1 MLDNK
6 VSIYCYLISTE
17 IVYNFIY
24 GRDGKGRSK
33 LENLFDSVVIIMVMI
48 IVGLLMV
55 VDWMVWFALVVDVS
69 HVATIAMAVS
79 MVVNML
85 NAAIREMNLVATLD
99 HLFIGMLLLAK
110 VGTIV
115 VVVDMIGKVV
125 GLGML
130 VVVVPMVMVVVVI
143 MVVVVVCHHHSHG

>member
-1 MLDNK
+1 
-6 VSIYCYLISTE
+6 
-17 IVYNFIY
+17 
-24 GRDGKGRSK
+24 
-33 LENLFDSVVIIMVMI
+33 MVMI

-85 NAAIREMNLVATLD
+85 NATIRKVDLVAALDNLVVSV
-99 HLFIGMLLLAK
+99 LLLAK
-110 VGTIV
+110 VGAIV
-115 VVVDMIGKVV
+115 VIVDMIGKVV

-130 VVVVPMVMVVVVI
+130 VVVVPMVMVVVI
-143 MVVVVVCHHHSHG
+143 MVVVVVCHHHSHGHNCSQGNEETSR